1 MIRDREEWR
10 IGGRRVDR
18 RAYRIESRAGWVTVK
33 PRSMAV
39 LEYLVRHAGQ
49 VCSRSDI
56 MDAVWG
62 RAEVTEDVLS
72 QAIREL
78 RGAFD
83 EDARKPAVIETIP
96 RGGYRLIATVDMP
109 GEKRSHV
116 AILSAAALLAV
127 AVVAAAAWWWFD
139 SSEATRK
146 KPVVAV
152 LPFEDPQGGSG
163 YIADGIVDEITA
175 RIARL
180 PALAVVARTSAFQ
193 FRDSP
198 ENIEAIAMA
207 LDADHLFEGR
217 VYRENGRLRIH
228 VQLVDSEGLH
238 EWSRTFDESAH
249 RLLPL
254 FRRVGTHV
262 ATQLGGRSGQGAADG
277 VESGLPEVSQ
287 PAFVEY
293 LRAERMRRDNPQAAR
308 AHYPDASVAHYHEAV
323 RLDPEFAAAWAGLA
337 AATFQ
342 RATAPRRAHAAPEQ
356 AERLLAESRKAV
368 DRALALQADN
378 ARALTV
384 KAALA
389 ARANDWL
396 SADQSYRKALRSSH
410 SEAEILQPYAAFL
423 YEAGYTSR
431 ALTFSRRALEL
442 DPLSAFAAR
451 LVAIGWW
458 TQGKYETAGRYI
470 ELAGELQGAPAA
482 VMKAHLLVAQKRYAA
497 AANALEG
504 ADWYDF
510 ARRQEWAPSVWA
522 ALQGQGPVAKAQR
535 LLQNADSAGQLEP
548 VTGAITYTYLDLTEQ
563 ALDML
568 NRSGPFDVLWSPAF
582 SAVRSNPAFSEVM
595 REHGVVE
602 LWRAQ
607 GPPDQCERVDQSF
620 RCR

>member
-1 MIRDREEWR
+1 MIRHREEWR
-10 IGGRRVDR
+10 IRGRRVDR
-18 RAYRIESRAGWVTVK
+18 DAYRIESRAGWATVK

-78 RGAFD
+78 RSAFD

-96 RGGYRLIATVDMP
+96 RGGYRLIATVEMP
-109 GEKRSHV
+109 GQARSHF
-116 AILSAAALLAV
+116 AMLSAAALLIVAV
-127 AVVAAAAWWWFD
+127 AAAAAWWWFE
-139 SSEATRK
+139 SGKAGSEK
-146 KPVVAV
+146 GVIAV

-180 PALAVVARTSAFQ
+180 PAFDVVARTSAFQ
-193 FRDSP
+193 FRDSR
-198 ENIEAIAMA
+198 ETIEAIALA
-207 LDADHLFEGR
+207 LDADLLIEGS

-228 VQLVDSEGLH
+228 VQLVDSKGLQ
-238 EWSRTFDESAH
+238 EWSRTFDESVH

-254 FRRVGTHV
+254 FRRVGTLV
-262 ATQLGGRSGQGAADG
+262 TSQLGGGLERGTADG
-277 VESGLPEVSQ
+277 VDSALPEVSQ
-287 PAFVEY
+287 PAFVAY
-293 LRAERMRRDNPQAAR
+293 LRAERMRRDNPRAAR
-308 AHYPDASVAHYHEAV
+308 AHYPDASIAHYRASV
-323 RLDPEFAAAWAGLA
+323 RLDPEFAPAWAALA

-342 RATAPRRAHAAPEQ
+342 RGTSPRRAHAAPEQ
-356 AERLLAESRKAV
+356 AERLLAESREAV
-368 DRALALQADN
+368 DRALTLQADN

-384 KAALA
+384 EAALA

-410 SEAEILQPYAAFL
+410 SDAKILQPYAAFL

-431 ALTFSRRALEL
+431 ALRFSRRALEL

-451 LVAIGWW
+451 LVAIGRLS
-458 TQGKYETAGRYI
+458 QGNYQAAARYI
-470 ELAGELQGAPAA
+470 EVASELQDAPAA
-482 VMKAHLLVAQKRYAA
+482 VMEAHLLVAQERYTAA
-497 AANALEG
+497 ASALER
-504 ADWYDF
+504 AAWNDF
-510 ARRQEWAPSVWA
+510 ARRQEWLPSVVT
-522 ALQGQGPVAKAQR
+522 ALQGQGPVAEAER
-535 LLQNADSAGQLEP
+535 LLQNADSADQLEP
-548 VTGAITYTYLDLTEQ
+548 VTGAIVYAYLGLTEQ

-568 NRSGPFDVLWSPAF
+568 IRSGPFDVLWSPAF
-582 SAVRSNPAFSEVM
+582 SAVRSNPRFIGVM
-595 REHGVVE
+595 REHGIVE
-602 LWRAQ
+602 LWRVND
-607 GPPDQCERVDQSF
+607 PPEKCKSIDQSF